1 VRLTVTGPKR
11 PARRIA
17 AGEDGFT
24 MIFALVALLISG
36 LLVASAFTA
45 ASGDI
50 SLSRNFTLQ
59 TKAYYAAQAGVQ
71 RFQHELSTNPN
82 YWVQCESIG
91 GEEESRR
98 IKVPA
103 TTDETYYVKPL
114 GSAGHTA
121 CEKEKQLTILE
132 TTGAAKG
139 TFRVLSMGYAGSGKS
154 AIKRMIVATFAHPGF
169 TKYVYE
175 SNYEVEDPSNFEP
188 EPTGCE
194 HYYKYRV
201 EHRLTGV
208 CPPIQFAPTDKV
220 NGPMHTNDAAAVCS
234 TGSSA
239 PTFGRNSEDPIEMN
253 GGHYAASGCGN
264 SPNIVGK
271 YTETAGSL
279 LPPETDAELLETA
292 GLKFS
297 GRTELTLAAGSPNTI
312 TATVINSKNEKE
324 TLPTKTFPT
333 NGVIYVENSSS
344 GCGVAKYTPFGSDTE
359 HDTGCGN
366 VYVHG
371 EYTESLTIASA
382 DDVIVN
388 GNLTTT
394 SEEGGAP
401 TGGATLGLIAQ
412 NFVRVYHPV
421 KKGYSTPH
429 VAPAISPEP
438 PVNSKCVST
447 KELSARI
454 HGTTELSEITTTGL
468 TVGTELEG
476 TVAGQ
481 IESGTVISAIK
492 ASENKVTLSKETTPK
507 AKELSAKILRS
518 TEISEVTTTGLTV
531 GDEVA
536 GTVAGQTET
545 GTVITE
551 IKASEK
557 KLKLSKATKTPVTE
571 LTGTIKSGSAEIT
584 AITPTGIA
592 VGEEVE
598 GPSTQFEAGTIITE
612 INTSKKT
619 VKLSKNAKKSET
631 LKLKFYGE
639 ATKLKFYGETTKIKF
654 LVPTGYAY
662 NSTLGNCHKVETGYD
677 RFIEAEN
684 LYVKNCESETTY
696 ISNAFCEY
704 ENNSEGCSSKATNL
718 NATEDPNHWGSLSEP
733 VIDAAI
739 LSTKHSWIVDNYK
752 CGASLGKLTVWG
764 SIAQF
769 WRGPVG
775 TSGEGGTGYIKN
787 YNYDERLAAQQPPSF
802 LSPSSTSW
810 KLSRETAPP
819 TSFTG

>member
-1 VRLTVTGPKR
+1 VRLTVAGPKKLVR
-11 PARRIA
+11 HIA
-17 AGEDGFT
+17 SGEEGFT

-71 RFQHELSTNPN
+71 RYQHELSSNPN

-91 GEEESRR
+91 KEKEGER
-98 IKVPA
+98 IAVPA
-103 TTDETYYVKPL
+103 TSDETYYVKTLP
-114 GSAGHTA
+114 SAGHSV
-121 CEKEKQLTILE
+121 CEKEKQLTTLE
-132 TTGAAKG
+132 TTNAAKG
-139 TFRVLSMGYAGSGKS
+139 TFRILSMGWAGSGKS
-154 AIKRMIVATFAHPGF
+154 TVKRMIVATFAHPGF

-201 EHRLTGV
+201 EHKLTGV

-220 NGPMHTNDAAAVCS
+220 NGPMHTNDAAAVCA

-239 PTFGRNSEDPIEMN
+239 PTFGRNTEDPIEMN
-253 GGHYAASGCGN
+253 GGHYAASGCN
-264 SPNIVGK
+264 NAPNIIGK

-297 GRTELTLAAGSPNTI
+297 GRTELTLVAGSPNTI
-312 TATVINSKNEKE
+312 VATVINSKKEKE
-324 TLPTKTFPT
+324 TLPAKTFPT

-421 KKGYSTPH
+421 KKGYTTKNVS
-429 VAPAISPEP
+429 PAISPEP
-438 PVNSKCVST
+438 PINGKCVT
-447 KELSARI
+447 VKELSARS
-454 HGTTELSEITTTGL
+454 HNTTELSEITTTGL
-468 TVGTELEG
+468 SAGYEVEGTVTGQIEAGTTISKVEAAAEKRLILNKATNATAKEIPGKLLRSEISEINTTGLTKGDEVEG
-476 TVAGQ
+476 TVANR
-481 IESGTVISAIK
+481 IEAGTVIS
-492 ASENKVTLSKETTPK
+492 
-507 AKELSAKILRS
+507 
-518 TEISEVTTTGLTV
+518 
-531 GDEVA
+531 
-536 GTVAGQTET
+536 
-545 GTVITE
+545 E

-557 KLKLSKATKTPVTE
+557 KIKLSKSTKVPVTE
-571 LTGTIKSGSAEIT
+571 LTGTLKKESAEIT
-584 AITPTGIA
+584 NITPTGLTE
-592 VGEEVE
+592 GEEVE
-598 GPSTQFEAGTIITE
+598 GSGIESGTIITG
-612 INTSKKT
+612 INATKKT
-619 VKLSKNAKKSET
+619 VTLSKK
-631 LKLKFYGE
+631 
-639 ATKLKFYGETTKIKF
+639 ATKNETGIKIKFWGETTKVKF
-654 LVPTGYAY
+654 YSETINVKFYVPTGYAY
-662 NSTLGNCHKVETGYD
+662 NSSLNNCHKVETGYD
-677 RFIEAEN
+677 RFIEAES

-696 ISNAFCEY
+696 TSNAFCEY
-704 ENNSEGCSSKATNL
+704 ENSSEGCSSKATNL
-718 NATEDPNHWGSLSEP
+718 NATEDTTNHWGSLQDP

-752 CGASLGKLTVWG
+752 CGVSLGKLTVWG

-775 TSGEGGTGYIKN
+775 TAGEGGTGYIKN

-819 TSFTG
+819 SNFTG

>member
-1 VRLTVTGPKR
+1 VRLTVAGPKR
-11 PARRIA
+11 PARQIA

-71 RFQHELSTNPN
+71 RYQHELASNPN
-82 YWVQCESIG
+82 YWVECKSIG
-91 GEEESRR
+91 TEKEA
-98 IKVPA
+98 IAVPA
-103 TTDETYYVKPL
+103 TSDETYFIKTL
-114 GSAGHTA
+114 ASAGHSA
-121 CEKEKQLTILE
+121 CESGKQLTTLE
-132 TTGAAKG
+132 TSGAAKG
-139 TFRVLSMGYAGSGKS
+139 TFRILATGIAGSGTS
-154 AIKRMIVATFAHPGF
+154 RVKRSIVATFAHPGF

-201 EHRLTGV
+201 EHRLTGA

-220 NGPMHTNDAAAVCS
+220 NGPMHTNDATAICGS
-234 TGSSA
+234 GSSS
-239 PTFGRNSEDPIEMN
+239 PTFGRNAEDPIEMN
-253 GGHYAASGCGN
+253 GGHYAASGCN
-264 SPNIVGK
+264 NTPNIVGK
-271 YTETAGSL
+271 YSETAGSL

-297 GRTELTLAAGSPNTI
+297 GRTELTLTAGSPNTI
-312 TATVINSKNEKE
+312 TATIINSKEEKE
-324 TLPTKTFPT
+324 TLAPKTFPT

-344 GCGVAKYTPFGSDTE
+344 GCGIAKYTPFGSDTE

-394 SEEGGAP
+394 SEEGVP

-421 KKGYSTPH
+421 KKGYTTEN
-429 VAPAISPEP
+429 VQPATAAAT
-438 PVNSKCVST
+438 NGKCVT
-447 KELSARI
+447 ATGQLGTRI
-454 HGTTELSEITTTGL
+454 HGTSELSEITTTGL
-468 TVGTELEG
+468 TNGSEVEG

-481 IESGTVISAIK
+481 IEAGTTISEVKSSEKKLILNK
-492 ASENKVTLSKETTPK
+492 ATNPK
-507 AKELSAKILRS
+507 ARELSAKIKSS
-518 TEISEVTTTGLTV
+518 TEVEVEVGTLAV
-531 GDEVA
+531 GDEVE
-536 GTVAGQTET
+536 GTVTGQLEK

-551 IKASEK
+551 IKEGK
-557 KLKLSKATKTPVTE
+557 IKLS
-571 LTGTIKSGSAEIT
+571 
-584 AITPTGIA
+584 IA
-592 VGEEVE
+592 
-598 GPSTQFEAGTIITE
+598 A
-612 INTSKKT
+612 KKT
-619 VKLSKNAKKSET
+619 EST
-631 LKLKFYGE
+631 KLKFYGE
-639 ATKLKFYGETTKIKF
+639 ATKVKF

-662 NSTLGNCHKVETGYD
+662 NSNLNNCHKVVTGYD

-684 LYVKNCESETTY
+684 RYIDNCESESSYT
-696 ISNAFCEY
+696 SNAYCEY
-704 ENNSEGCSSKATNL
+704 ENNAENCAAKATNL
-718 NATEDPNHWGSLSEP
+718 NSTEDPNHWGSLKEP

-739 LSTKHSWIVDNYK
+739 LSTKHSWIVDNYE

-775 TSGEGGTGYIKN
+775 TSGNSGTGYIKN
-787 YNYDERLAAQQPPSF
+787 YNYDERLAAQQPPNF

-819 TSFTG
+819 TGFTG

>member
-1 VRLTVTGPKR
+1 
-11 PARRIA
+11 
-17 AGEDGFT
+17 

-71 RFQHELSTNPN
+71 RYQHELSSNPN
-82 YWVQCESIG
+82 YWVECKNLGTEKEPIA
-91 GEEESRR
+91 
-98 IKVPA
+98 VPA
-103 TTDETYYVKPL
+103 TSDEGYYFKTLP
-114 GSAGHTA
+114 SAGHSA
-121 CEKEKQLTILE
+121 CESGKQLTTLE
-132 TTGAAKG
+132 TTGPAKG
-139 TFRVLSMGYAGSGKS
+139 TFRILVTGVAGPTSGS
-154 AIKRMIVATFAHPGF
+154 TASRVKRSIVATFAHPGF

-175 SNYEVEDPSNFEP
+175 SNYEVEDPSTFEP
-188 EPTGCE
+188 EPTVCE
-194 HYYKYRV
+194 HYHQYLVTNK
-201 EHRLTGV
+201 LTNT

-234 TGSSA
+234 TSSSA

-271 YTETAGSL
+271 YTESAGSL

-297 GRTELTLAAGSPNTI
+297 GRTELTLATGSPNTI
-312 TATVINSKNEKE
+312 TATVINPTTQKKE
-324 TLPTKTFPT
+324 TLPPKTFPT

-344 GCGVAKYTPFGSDTE
+344 GCGIAKYTPFGSDTE

-421 KKGYSTPH
+421 KKGYEPTH
-429 VAPAISPEP
+429 ATPAISPEP
-438 PVNSKCVST
+438 PVNGKCVST
-447 KELSARI
+447 KELSTRI

-468 TVGTELEG
+468 STGNEVEG

-481 IESGTVISAIK
+481 IESGTLISKIEAAEKRVILNK
-492 ASENKVTLSKETTPK
+492 ATNPK
-507 AKELSAKILRS
+507 AKELTVKLLRS
-518 TEISEVTTTGLTV
+518 EISEISTAGLAK
-531 GDEVA
+531 GDEVE
-536 GTVAGQTET
+536 GTVAGRIEA
-545 GTVITE
+545 GTVISE
-551 IKASEK
+551 VKESEK
-557 KLKLSKATKTPVTE
+557 KLKLSKATKVPVTE
-571 LTGTIKSGSAEIT
+571 VAGTIKKGVAEIT
-584 AITPTGIA
+584 NITTTNLTE
-592 VGEEVE
+592 GEEVE
-598 GPSTQFEAGTIITE
+598 GSFESGTVITG
-612 INTSKKT
+612 INASKKT
-619 VKLSKNAKKSET
+619 VTLSKKATANET
-631 LKLKFYGE
+631 NVKIKFW
-639 ATKLKFYGETTKIKF
+639 GETTKVKIYGESTKVKF
-654 LVPTGYAY
+654 YVPITGYAY
-662 NSTLGNCHKVETGYD
+662 NAKLNNCHKVESGFD
-677 RFIEAEN
+677 KFVEAEN
-684 LYVKNCESETTY
+684 LYVDNCESESTY
-696 ISNAFCEY
+696 TSNAYCEY
-704 ENNSEGCSSKATNL
+704 ENSSEGCAAKAENL
-718 NATEDPNHWGSLSEP
+718 PGSLENP

-752 CGASLGKLTVWG
+752 CGEPLGKLTVWG

-775 TSGEGGTGYIKN
+775 TSGNPGSGYIKN

-819 TSFTG
+819 TGFTG

>member
-1 VRLTVTGPKR
+1 VRLTAAGPKK

-71 RFQHELSTNPN
+71 RYQHELSSNPN
-82 YWVQCESIG
+82 YWVECKSLGTEN
-91 GEEESRR
+91 EPVV
-98 IKVPA
+98 VPA
-103 TTDETYYVKPL
+103 TADEGYYFKTLP
-114 GSAGHTA
+114 SAGRSA
-121 CEKEKQLTILE
+121 CESGKQLTTLE
-132 TTGAAKG
+132 TAGPAKG
-139 TFRVLSMGYAGSGKS
+139 TFRILVTGVAGPASGS
-154 AIKRMIVATFAHPGF
+154 TGSRIKRSIVATFAHPGF

-188 EPTGCE
+188 EPTVCE
-194 HYYKYRV
+194 HYHQYLVTNK
-201 EHRLTGV
+201 LTNT

-234 TGSSA
+234 NSSSA
-239 PTFGRNSEDPIEMN
+239 PTFGRNTEDPIEMN
-253 GGHYAASGCGN
+253 GGHYAASGCNN

-271 YTETAGSL
+271 YTESAGSL

-297 GRTELTLAAGSPNTI
+297 GRTELTLATGSPNTI
-312 TATVINSKNEKE
+312 TATVINPTTQKKE
-324 TLPTKTFPT
+324 TLPPKTFPT

-344 GCGVAKYTPFGSDTE
+344 GCGIAKYTPFGSDTE

-421 KKGYSTPH
+421 KKGYTTTNTP
-429 VAPAISPEP
+429 ATISKEP
-438 PVNSKCVST
+438 PINGKCVT
-447 KELSARI
+447 MKELSARS
-454 HGTTELSEITTTGL
+454 HNTTELSEITTTGL
-468 TVGTELEG
+468 SAGYEVEG

-481 IESGTVISAIK
+481 IEAKTTISKVEASSRIILNK
-492 ASENKVTLSKETTPK
+492 ATNAT
-507 AKELSAKILRS
+507 AKEISGKLLRS
-518 TEISEVTTTGLTV
+518 EISEINTTGLAK
-531 GDEVA
+531 GDEVE
-536 GTVAGQTET
+536 GTVANRIVT

-551 IKASEK
+551 VNAAEK
-557 KLKLSKATKTPVTE
+557 KVKLSNSTKVPVSE
-571 LTGTIKSGSAEIT
+571 ATGTIKKEKAEIT
-584 AITPTGIA
+584 GITTSGLTE
-592 VGEEVE
+592 GEEVE
-598 GPSTQFEAGTIITE
+598 GSGIESGTIITG
-612 INTSKKT
+612 INASAKTVTLSKK
-619 VKLSKNAKKSET
+619 
-631 LKLKFYGE
+631 
-639 ATKLKFYGETTKIKF
+639 ATKNETNIKIKFWGETTKVKFYGETIKVKVF
-654 LVPTGYAY
+654 IPIAGYEY
-662 NSTLGNCHKVETGYD
+662 NAKLNNCHKVESGFD
-677 RFIEAEN
+677 EFIEAEN
-684 LYVKNCESETTY
+684 LYIDNCESESTY
-696 ISNAFCEY
+696 TSNAYCEY
-704 ENNSEGCSSKATNL
+704 ENSSKGCAAKAENL
-718 NATEDPNHWGSLSEP
+718 PGSLEEP

-752 CGASLGKLTVWG
+752 CGVPLGKLTVWG

-775 TSGEGGTGYIKN
+775 TQGNPGSGYIKN

-819 TSFTG
+819 TGFTH

>member
-1 VRLTVTGPKR
+1 VRLTAAGPRK
-11 PARRIA
+11 PVRRIA

-24 MIFALVALLISG
+24 MVFALVALLISG

-71 RFQHELSTNPN
+71 RYQHELSSNPN
-82 YWVQCESIG
+82 YWVECKSLGTET
-91 GEEESRR
+91 EPVA
-98 IKVPA
+98 VPA
-103 TTDETYYVKPL
+103 TADEGYYFKTLP
-114 GSAGHTA
+114 SAGRSA
-121 CEKEKQLTILE
+121 CESGKQLTTLE
-132 TTGAAKG
+132 TTGPAKG
-139 TFRVLSMGYAGSGKS
+139 TFRILVTGVAGPTSGS
-154 AIKRMIVATFAHPGF
+154 TASRVKRSIVATFAHPGF

-188 EPTGCE
+188 EPTVCE
-194 HYYKYRV
+194 HYHQYLVTNK
-201 EHRLTGV
+201 LTNT

-271 YTETAGSL
+271 YTESAGSL

-297 GRTELTLAAGSPNTI
+297 GRTELTLATGSPNTI
-312 TATVINSKNEKE
+312 TATVYNATTQKME
-324 TLPTKTFPT
+324 TLPPKTFPT

-344 GCGVAKYTPFGSDTE
+344 GCGIAKYTPFGSDTE

-421 KKGYSTPH
+421 KKGYETPN
-429 VAPAISPEP
+429 AEPTISKEA
-438 PVNSKCVST
+438 PVNGKCVT
-447 KELSARI
+447 TTELGTRI

-468 TVGTELEG
+468 STGNEVEG

-481 IESGTVISAIK
+481 IESGTLISKIEAAEKRLILNK
-492 ASENKVTLSKETTPK
+492 ATNPK
-507 AKELSAKILRS
+507 AKELTVKLLRS
-518 TEISEVTTTGLTV
+518 EISEVSTAGLAK
-531 GDEVA
+531 GDEVE
-536 GTVAGQTET
+536 GTVAGRIEA
-545 GTVITE
+545 GTVISE
-551 IKASEK
+551 VKESEK
-557 KLKLSKATKTPVTE
+557 KLKLSKATKVPVTE
-571 LTGTIKSGSAEIT
+571 AAGTIKKGVAEIT
-584 AITPTGIA
+584 NITTTGLTE
-592 VGEEVE
+592 GEEVE
-598 GPSTQFEAGTIITE
+598 GSFETGTVITG
-612 INTSKKT
+612 INASKRTVTLSKKAT
-619 VKLSKNAKKSET
+619 ANETNVKIKFWGET
-631 LKLKFYGE
+631 TKVKIYGE
-639 ATKLKFYGETTKIKF
+639 ATKVKVY
-654 LVPTGYAY
+654 VPIAGYAY
-662 NSTLGNCHKVETGYD
+662 NAKLNNCHKVESGFD
-677 RFIEAEN
+677 KFIEAEN
-684 LYVKNCESETTY
+684 LYIKNCESESTY
-696 ISNAFCEY
+696 TSNAYCEY
-704 ENNSEGCSSKATNL
+704 ENSSEGCAAKAVNL
-718 NATEDPNHWGSLSEP
+718 PGSLEEP

-752 CGASLGKLTVWG
+752 CGVPLGKLTVWG

-775 TSGEGGTGYIKN
+775 TSGNPGSGYIKN

-819 TSFTG
+819 TGFTH

>member
-1 VRLTVTGPKR
+1 
-11 PARRIA
+11 
-17 AGEDGFT
+17 

-50 SLSRNFTLQ
+50 SLNRNFTLQ

-71 RFQHELSTNPN
+71 RYQHELSSNPN

-91 GEEESRR
+91 TKE
-98 IKVPA
+98 KPVAVPA
-103 TTDETYYVKPL
+103 TSDENYYVKTL
-114 GSAGHTA
+114 ASAGHLA

-132 TTGAAKG
+132 TSNAAKG
-139 TFRVLSMGYAGSGKS
+139 TFRILATGVAGTGSS
-154 AIKRMIVATFAHPGF
+154 TIKRSIVATFAHPGF

-175 SNYEVEDPSNFEP
+175 SNYELEDPSNFEP
-188 EPTGCE
+188 EPTVCE

-201 EHRLTGV
+201 EHKLTGI

-220 NGPMHTNDAAAVCS
+220 KGPMHTNDAVAVCS
-234 TGSSA
+234 SGGNS
-239 PTFGRNSEDPIEMN
+239 PTFGRSAEDAIEMN
-253 GGHYAASGCGN
+253 GGHYAASGCSN

-271 YTETAGSL
+271 YSETAGSL

-297 GRTELTLAAGSPNTI
+297 GRTELTLVAGSPNTI
-312 TATVINSKNEKE
+312 IATIVNSKSEKE
-324 TLPTKTFPT
+324 TLPAKTFPA

-344 GCGVAKYTPFGSDTE
+344 GCGIAKYTPFGSDTE

-371 EYTESLTIASA
+371 AYTESLTIASA

-394 SEEGGAP
+394 SEEGAP

-421 KKGYSTPH
+421 KKGYTTVNVQPPTAS
-429 VAPAISPEP
+429 AI
-438 PVNSKCVST
+438 NGKCANM
-447 KELSARI
+447 KELGTRI

-468 TVGTELEG
+468 STGNEVEG

-481 IESGTVISAIK
+481 IGEEATISEVKPA
-492 ASENKVTLSKETTPK
+492 AENKLILNEPTNAK
-507 AKELSAKILRS
+507 ARELSATLKS
-518 TEISEVTTTGLTV
+518 TTEVSGVTTTTLAV
-531 GDEVA
+531 GDEVQ
-536 GTVAGQTET
+536 GTVAGQLEA
-545 GTVITE
+545 GTVITKIE
-551 IKASEK
+551 PEGKI
-557 KLKLSKATKTPVTE
+557 KLSKA
-571 LTGTIKSGSAEIT
+571 
-584 AITPTGIA
+584 
-592 VGEEVE
+592 
-598 GPSTQFEAGTIITE
+598 
-612 INTSKKT
+612 
-619 VKLSKNAKKSET
+619 AKKS
-631 LKLKFYGE
+631 E
-639 ATKLKFYGETTKIKF
+639 ATKLKFYGEATRVKVY
-654 LVPTGYAY
+654 VPTGYAY
-662 NSTLGNCHKVETGYD
+662 NSKLDNCHKVESGYD
-677 RFIEAEN
+677 KFIEAEN
-684 LYVKNCESETTY
+684 RYVKNCESESSY
-696 ISNAFCEY
+696 ISNAYCEY
-704 ENNSEGCSSKATNL
+704 ENTAGNCAEKASNL
-718 NATEDPNHWGSLSEP
+718 TAAEDPNGWGALKEP

-739 LSTKHSWIVDNYK
+739 LSTKHSWIVDNYE

-775 TSGEGGTGYIKN
+775 TSGGSGTGYIKN
-787 YNYDERLAAQQPPSF
+787 YNYDDRLAAQQPPSF

-819 TSFTG
+819 TGFTG

>member
-1 VRLTVTGPKR
+1 MRLTAAGPKR
-11 PARRIA
+11 PVRQIV

-71 RFQHELSTNPN
+71 RYQHELSSNPN

-91 GEEESRR
+91 EEKAKGR
-98 IKVPA
+98 IAVPA
-103 TTDETYYVKPL
+103 TTDESYYVKTLP
-114 GSAGHTA
+114 SAGHSA
-121 CEKEKQLTILE
+121 CEKEKQLTTLE
-132 TTGAAKG
+132 TTGPAKG
-139 TFRVLSMGYAGSGKS
+139 TFRILATGYAGSGES
-154 AIKRMIVATFAHPGF
+154 AIKRSIVATFAHPGF

-194 HYYKYRV
+194 HYYQYRV
-201 EHRLTGV
+201 EHRLTGT
-208 CPPIQFAPTDKV
+208 CPPIEFAPTDKV

-312 TATVINSKNEKE
+312 TATVINSNNEKE
-324 TLPTKTFPT
+324 TLPPKTFPT

-382 DDVIVN
+382 DDVIIN
-388 GNLTTT
+388 GNLTTS

-421 KKGYSTPH
+421 KKGYTT
-429 VAPAISPEP
+429 
-438 PVNSKCVST
+438 VST
-447 KELSARI
+447 QPKTEPATNGKCGAATELSARI

-468 TVGTELEG
+468 ANGDEVEG

-481 IESGTVISAIK
+481 IASGTVISAIK
-492 ASENKVTLSKETTPK
+492 ASEKKITLSEATSPE
-507 AKELSAKILRS
+507 ARELSATTARRS
-518 TEISEVTTTGLTV
+518 TEVSVETATLAV
-531 GDEVA
+531 GDEVEGSA
-536 GTVAGQTET
+536 FER

-551 IKASEK
+551 IKQNK
-557 KLKLSKATKTPVTE
+557 
-571 LTGTIKSGSAEIT
+571 IKVSNSAKR
-584 AITPTGIA
+584 A
-592 VGEEVE
+592 
-598 GPSTQFEAGTIITE
+598 
-612 INTSKKT
+612 
-619 VKLSKNAKKSET
+619 ET
-631 LKLKFYGE
+631 
-639 ATKLKFYGETTKIKF
+639 TKLKFYGETTKVKVYIP
-654 LVPTGYAY
+654 LSGYAY
-662 NSTLGNCHKVETGYD
+662 NSKLGNCHKVETGYD
-677 RFIEAEN
+677 KFIEAEN
-684 LYVKNCESETTY
+684 RYIKNCESESTY
-696 ISNAFCEY
+696 TSNAYCEY
-704 ENNSEGCSSKATNL
+704 AISSSGCSPKATNL
-718 NATEDPNHWGSLSEP
+718 SGSLENP

-739 LSTKHSWIVDNYK
+739 LSTKHSWIVDNYA

-775 TSGEGGTGYIKN
+775 TSGNSGTGYIKN
-787 YNYDERLAAQQPPSF
+787 YNYDERLANQQPPSF

-810 KLSRETAPP
+810 KLSRETAPQ
-819 TSFTG
+819 TGFKG

>member
-1 VRLTVTGPKR
+1 VRLTADGLKR
-11 PARRIA
+11 LASRAA
-17 AGEDGFT
+17 AGEEGFT

-71 RFQHELSTNPN
+71 RYQHELSSNPN
-82 YWVQCESIG
+82 YWVQCASIG
-91 GEEESRR
+91 NEPEKER
-98 IKVPA
+98 IAVPA
-103 TTDETYYVKPL
+103 TTDEAYYVKTL
-114 GSAGHTA
+114 GSAGHAA

-132 TTGAAKG
+132 TSNAAKG
-139 TFRVLSMGYAGSGKS
+139 TFRILATGWAGTGASTV
-154 AIKRMIVATFAHPGF
+154 KRSIVATFAHPGF

-175 SNYEVEDPSNFEP
+175 SNYEVEDPTNFKPEP
-188 EPTGCE
+188 EGCE
-194 HYYKYRV
+194 HYYAYRLA
-201 EHRLTGV
+201 HGLTKT
-208 CPPIQFAPTDKV
+208 CAAIQFAPTDKV

-264 SPNIVGK
+264 SPNILGK
-271 YTETAGSL
+271 YSETAGSL

-292 GLKFS
+292 GLRFS
-297 GRTELTLAAGSPNTI
+297 GRTELTLVAGTPNTI
-312 TATVINSKNEKE
+312 IATVINSEGEKE
-324 TLPTKTFPT
+324 TRPAQTFPT

-344 GCGVAKYTPFGSDTE
+344 GCGIAKYTPFGSDTE

-394 SEEGGAP
+394 SEEGGEP

-421 KKGYSTPH
+421 KKGYPTAH
-429 VAPAISPEP
+429 VAPATEAAI
-438 PVNSKCVST
+438 NSKCVNM
-447 KELSARI
+447 KELTARI

-468 TVGTELEG
+468 TNGSEVEG

-481 IESGTVISAIK
+481 IEAGTTIS
-492 ASENKVTLSKETTPK
+492 KVEAAAEKLILSNATNPK
-507 AKELSAKILRS
+507 AKELTVKLLRS
-518 TEISEVTTTGLTV
+518 EISEITTAGLAK
-531 GDEVA
+531 GDEVE
-536 GTVAGQTET
+536 GTVAGRIEG
-545 GTVITE
+545 GTVISE
-551 IKASEK
+551 VKESEK
-557 KLKLSKATKTPVTE
+557 KLKLSKPTKVPVTE
-571 LTGTIKSGSAEIT
+571 IAGTIKEKIAEIT
-584 AITPTGIA
+584 NITPTGLTI
-592 VGEEVE
+592 GEEVE
-598 GPSTQFEAGTIITE
+598 GSFEAGTVITA
-612 INTSKKT
+612 INASAKTVTLSKKAT
-619 VKLSKNAKKSET
+619 KNETNVKIKFWGET
-631 LKLKFYGE
+631 TKVKFYGE
-639 ATKLKFYGETTKIKF
+639 STKIKF
-654 LVPTGYAY
+654 YIPTGYAY
-662 NSTLGNCHKVETGYD
+662 NPKLNNCHKVESGYEEF
-677 RFIEAEN
+677 REAEN
-684 LYVKNCESETTY
+684 LYIKKCESESEY
-696 ISNAFCEY
+696 VSNAFCEY
-704 ENNSEGCSSKATNL
+704 ENEPNNCSSKATNL
-718 NATEDPNHWGSLSEP
+718 NSTEDPNHWGSLKDP

-739 LSTKHSWIVDNYK
+739 LSTKHSWIVDNYE
-752 CGASLGKLTVWG
+752 CGAALGKLNVWG

-775 TSGEGGTGYIKN
+775 QSGGSGYIKN
-787 YNYDERLAAQQPPSF
+787 YNYDERLATQQPPSF

-819 TSFTG
+819 TNFKG

>member
-1 VRLTVTGPKR
+1 V
-11 PARRIA
+11 RRIA
-17 AGEDGFT
+17 ASDDGFT
-24 MIFALVALLISG
+24 MIFALIALLISG

-71 RFQHELSTNPN
+71 RYQHELSSNPN
-82 YWVQCESIG
+82 YWVECKSLGTENEPIA
-91 GEEESRR
+91 
-98 IKVPA
+98 VPA
-103 TTDETYYVKPL
+103 TADEGYYFKTLP
-114 GSAGHTA
+114 SAGRSA
-121 CEKEKQLTILE
+121 CESGKQLTTLE
-132 TTGAAKG
+132 TSGPAKG
-139 TFRVLSMGYAGSGKS
+139 TFRILVTGVAGPTSGS
-154 AIKRMIVATFAHPGF
+154 TASHVTRSIVATFAHPGF

-188 EPTGCE
+188 EPTVCE
-194 HYYKYRV
+194 HYHQYLVTNK
-201 EHRLTGV
+201 LTGT

-234 TGSSA
+234 TSSSA
-239 PTFGRNSEDPIEMN
+239 PTFGRNPEDPIEMN

-271 YTETAGSL
+271 YTESAGSL

-297 GRTELTLAAGSPNTI
+297 GRTELTLATGSPNTI
-312 TATVINSKNEKE
+312 TATVFNATTQKMEA
-324 TLPTKTFPT
+324 LAPKTFPT

-344 GCGVAKYTPFGSDTE
+344 GCGIAKYTPFGSDTE

-421 KKGYSTPH
+421 KKGYTTTNK
-429 VAPAISPEP
+429 PATISKEP
-438 PVNSKCVST
+438 PINGKCVT
-447 KELSARI
+447 MKELSARS
-454 HGTTELSEITTTGL
+454 HNTTELSEITTTGL
-468 TVGTELEG
+468 SAGYEVEG

-481 IESGTVISAIK
+481 IESNTTISKVEASSRIILNK
-492 ASENKVTLSKETTPK
+492 ATNAS
-507 AKELSAKILRS
+507 AKELSGKLLRS
-518 TEISEVTTTGLTV
+518 EISEINTAGLV
-531 GDEVA
+531 KGDEVE
-536 GTVAGQTET
+536 GTVANRIVA

-551 IKASEK
+551 VNAAEK
-557 KLKLSKATKTPVTE
+557 KVKLSNSTKVPVTE
-571 LTGTIKSGSAEIT
+571 ATGTIKKEKAEIT
-584 AITPTGIA
+584 GITTSGLTE
-592 VGEEVE
+592 GEEVE
-598 GPSTQFEAGTIITE
+598 GSGIESGTIITG
-612 INTSKKT
+612 INASAKTVTLSKK
-619 VKLSKNAKKSET
+619 
-631 LKLKFYGE
+631 
-639 ATKLKFYGETTKIKF
+639 ATKNETGIKFKFWGETTKVKFYGETVKVKVYI
-654 LVPTGYAY
+654 PTGYEY
-662 NSTLGNCHKVETGYD
+662 NAKLNNCHKIESTFD
-677 RFIEAEN
+677 EFIEAEN
-684 LYVKNCESETTY
+684 LYIDNCESGSTY
-696 ISNAFCEY
+696 TSNAYCEY
-704 ENNSEGCSSKATNL
+704 ENSPKGCAAKAENL
-718 NATEDPNHWGSLSEP
+718 PGSLEEP

-752 CGASLGKLTVWG
+752 CGAPLGKLTVWG

-775 TSGEGGTGYIKN
+775 TSGNPGSGYIKN

-819 TSFTG
+819 KGFTH

>member
-1 VRLTVTGPKR
+1 VRQ
-11 PARRIA
+11 IA

-24 MIFALVALLISG
+24 LIFALVALLISG

-71 RFQHELSTNPN
+71 RYQHELSSNPN

-91 GEEESRR
+91 KEKEGER
-98 IKVPA
+98 IAVPA
-103 TTDETYYVKPL
+103 TTDENYYVKTLP
-114 GSAGHTA
+114 SAGHSV
-121 CEKEKQLTILE
+121 CEKEKQLTTLE
-132 TTGAAKG
+132 TTGPAKG
-139 TFRVLSMGYAGSGKS
+139 TFRVLAMGWAGSGKS
-154 AIKRMIVATFAHPGF
+154 AVKRMIVATFAHPGF

-175 SNYEVEDPSNFEP
+175 SNYEVEDPTNFEP

-194 HYYKYRV
+194 HYYRYRV
-201 EHRLTGV
+201 EHRLTGI

-239 PTFGRNSEDPIEMN
+239 PTFGRNLEDPIEMN
-253 GGHYAASGCGN
+253 GGHYAASGCN
-264 SPNIVGK
+264 NTPNIVGK
-271 YTETAGSL
+271 YSETAGSL

-297 GRTELTLAAGSPNTI
+297 GRTELTLTAGSPNTI
-312 TATVINSKNEKE
+312 TATVINSKKEKE
-324 TLPTKTFPT
+324 TLPPKTFPA

-344 GCGVAKYTPFGSDTE
+344 GCGIAKYTPFGSDTE

-382 DDVIVN
+382 DDVILN

-401 TGGATLGLIAQ
+401 SGGATLGLIAQ

-421 KKGYSTPH
+421 KKGYTTVNVQPAT
-429 VAPAISPEP
+429 APAI
-438 PVNSKCVST
+438 NGKCANM
-447 KELSARI
+447 KELGTRI

-468 TVGTELEG
+468 SSGNEVEG
-476 TVAGQ
+476 TVTGQ
-481 IESGTVISAIK
+481 IGEEATISEVKPA
-492 ASENKVTLSKETTPK
+492 AENKLILNEATNPK
-507 AKELSAKILRS
+507 ARELSATIKSTS
-518 TEISEVTTTGLTV
+518 TEVTGVTTTTLAV

-536 GTVAGQTET
+536 GTIAGQLEA

-551 IKASEK
+551 IKGSENK
-557 KLKLSKATKTPVTE
+557 IKLSKA
-571 LTGTIKSGSAEIT
+571 
-584 AITPTGIA
+584 
-592 VGEEVE
+592 
-598 GPSTQFEAGTIITE
+598 
-612 INTSKKT
+612 
-619 VKLSKNAKKSET
+619 AKKSEAT
-631 LKLKFYGE
+631 KLKFYGE
-639 ATKLKFYGETTKIKF
+639 ATKVKVY
-654 LVPTGYAY
+654 VQTGYAY
-662 NSTLGNCHKVETGYD
+662 NAKLDNCHKVESGYD
-677 RFIEAEN
+677 KFIEAEN
-684 LYVKNCESETTY
+684 RYVKNCESESSY
-696 ISNAFCEY
+696 ISNAYCEY
-704 ENNSEGCSSKATNL
+704 ENTAENCASKASNL
-718 NATEDPNHWGSLSEP
+718 TAAEDPNGWGALKEP

-739 LSTKHSWIVDNYK
+739 LSTKHSWIVDNYE

-775 TSGEGGTGYIKN
+775 TSGGSGTGYIKN
-787 YNYDERLAAQQPPSF
+787 YNYDERLAAQQPPNF

-819 TSFTG
+819 TGFTG

>member
-1 VRLTVTGPKR
+1 MRLIAAGPKR
-11 PARRIA
+11 PVRRIA

-71 RFQHELSTNPN
+71 RYQHELSSNPN
-82 YWVQCESIG
+82 YWVECKNLGTEKEPIA
-91 GEEESRR
+91 
-98 IKVPA
+98 VPA
-103 TTDETYYVKPL
+103 TSDEGYYFKTLP
-114 GSAGHTA
+114 SAGHSA
-121 CEKEKQLTILE
+121 CESGKQLTTLE
-132 TTGAAKG
+132 TTGPAKG
-139 TFRVLSMGYAGSGKS
+139 TFRILVTGVAGPTSGS
-154 AIKRMIVATFAHPGF
+154 TASRVKRSIVATFAHPGF

-175 SNYEVEDPSNFEP
+175 SNYEVEDPSTFEP
-188 EPTGCE
+188 EPTVCE
-194 HYYKYRV
+194 HYHQYLVTNK
-201 EHRLTGV
+201 LTNT

-234 TGSSA
+234 TSSSA

-271 YTETAGSL
+271 YTESAGSL

-297 GRTELTLAAGSPNTI
+297 GRTELTLATGSPNTI
-312 TATVINSKNEKE
+312 TATVINPTTQKKE
-324 TLPTKTFPT
+324 TLPPKTFPT

-344 GCGVAKYTPFGSDTE
+344 GCGIAKYTPFGSDTE

-421 KKGYSTPH
+421 KKGYEPTH
-429 VAPAISPEP
+429 ATPAISPEP
-438 PVNSKCVST
+438 PVNGKCVST
-447 KELSARI
+447 KELSTRI

-468 TVGTELEG
+468 STGNEVEG

-481 IESGTVISAIK
+481 IESGTLISKIEAAEKRVILNK
-492 ASENKVTLSKETTPK
+492 ATNPK
-507 AKELSAKILRS
+507 AKELTVKLLRS
-518 TEISEVTTTGLTV
+518 EISEISTAGLAK
-531 GDEVA
+531 GDEVE
-536 GTVAGQTET
+536 GTVAGRIEA
-545 GTVITE
+545 GTVISE
-551 IKASEK
+551 VKESEK
-557 KLKLSKATKTPVTE
+557 KLKLSKATKVPVTE
-571 LTGTIKSGSAEIT
+571 VAGTIKKGVAEIT
-584 AITPTGIA
+584 NITTTNLTE
-592 VGEEVE
+592 GEEVE
-598 GPSTQFEAGTIITE
+598 GSFESGTVITG
-612 INTSKKT
+612 INASKKT
-619 VKLSKNAKKSET
+619 VTLSKKATANET
-631 LKLKFYGE
+631 NVKIKFW
-639 ATKLKFYGETTKIKF
+639 GETTKVKIYGESTKVKF
-654 LVPTGYAY
+654 YVPITGYAY
-662 NSTLGNCHKVETGYD
+662 NAKLNNCHKVESGFD
-677 RFIEAEN
+677 KFVEAEN
-684 LYVKNCESETTY
+684 LYVDNCESESTY
-696 ISNAFCEY
+696 TSNAYCEY
-704 ENNSEGCSSKATNL
+704 ENSSEGCAAKAENL
-718 NATEDPNHWGSLSEP
+718 PGSLENP

-752 CGASLGKLTVWG
+752 CGEPLGKLTVWG

-775 TSGEGGTGYIKN
+775 TSGNPGSGYIKN

-819 TSFTG
+819 TGFTG

>member
-1 VRLTVTGPKR
+1 
-11 PARRIA
+11 
-17 AGEDGFT
+17 

-71 RFQHELSTNPN
+71 RYQHELSSNPN
-82 YWVQCESIG
+82 YWVECKSIG
-91 GEEESRR
+91 TEKEA
-98 IKVPA
+98 IAVPA
-103 TTDETYYVKPL
+103 TNDETYFIKTL
-114 GSAGHTA
+114 ASAGHSA
-121 CEKEKQLTILE
+121 CESGKQLTTLE

-139 TFRVLSMGYAGSGKS
+139 TFRILATGIAGSGAS
-154 AIKRMIVATFAHPGF
+154 RVKRSIVATFAHPGF

-201 EHRLTGV
+201 EHKLTGV

-220 NGPMHTNDAAAVCS
+220 NGPMHTNDAAAVC
-234 TGSSA
+234 GSSSSS
-239 PTFGRNSEDPIEMN
+239 PTFGRNAEDPIEMN
-253 GGHYAASGCGN
+253 GGHYAASGCN
-264 SPNIVGK
+264 NTPNIVGK
-271 YTETAGSL
+271 YSETAGSL

-312 TATVINSKNEKE
+312 TATIINSKNEKE
-324 TLPTKTFPT
+324 TLASKTFPT

-344 GCGVAKYTPFGSDTE
+344 GCGIAKYTPFGSDTE

-394 SEEGGAP
+394 SEEGAP

-421 KKGYSTPH
+421 KKGYTTENVQPATA
-429 VAPAISPEP
+429 VAT
-438 PVNSKCVST
+438 NGKCVT
-447 KELSARI
+447 ATGELGTRI

-468 TVGTELEG
+468 TNGSEVEG

-481 IESGTVISAIK
+481 IEGGTTISEVK
-492 ASENKVTLSKETTPK
+492 PASEKKLILNKATNPK
-507 AKELSAKILRS
+507 ARELSAKIKS
-518 TEISEVTTTGLTV
+518 NTEVEVTTTTLAV
-531 GDEVA
+531 GDEVE
-536 GTVAGQTET
+536 GTVTGQLEG

-551 IKASEK
+551 VKEGKI
-557 KLKLSKATKTPVTE
+557 KLSKA
-571 LTGTIKSGSAEIT
+571 A
-584 AITPTGIA
+584 
-592 VGEEVE
+592 
-598 GPSTQFEAGTIITE
+598 
-612 INTSKKT
+612 KKT
-619 VKLSKNAKKSET
+619 EST
-631 LKLKFYGE
+631 KLKFYGE
-639 ATKLKFYGETTKIKF
+639 ATKVKF

-662 NSTLGNCHKVETGYD
+662 NAKLNNCHKVETGYD
-677 RFIEAEN
+677 KFIETEN
-684 LYVKNCESETTY
+684 RYINNCESESSYT
-696 ISNAFCEY
+696 SNAYCEY
-704 ENNSEGCSSKATNL
+704 ENDAENCATKATNL
-718 NATEDPNHWGSLSEP
+718 NSTEDPNHWGALKEP

-739 LSTKHSWIVDNYK
+739 LSTKHSWIVDNYE

-775 TSGEGGTGYIKN
+775 TSGNSGTGYIKN
-787 YNYDERLAAQQPPSF
+787 YNYDERLAAQQPPNF

-819 TSFTG
+819 TGFTG